1 MKRNSIEYVRRHHDH
16 MKVARRYEQLYQS
29 LLRN

>member
-1 MKRNSIEYVRRHHDH
+1 MKRNSIEYVRRHNNH